1 MEKLDGNDQY
11 LAEKYSLLDMGQSLN
26 IIYPIRYVV

>member
-1 MEKLDGNDQY
+1 METINKY
-11 LAEKYSLLDMGQSLN
+11 LAVFEKYSLLDMGQSLN